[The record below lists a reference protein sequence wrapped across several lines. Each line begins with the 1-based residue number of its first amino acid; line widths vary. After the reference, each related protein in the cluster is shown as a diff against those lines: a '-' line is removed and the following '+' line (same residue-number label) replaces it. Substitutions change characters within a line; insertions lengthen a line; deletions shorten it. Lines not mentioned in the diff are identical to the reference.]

1 MNQKALVLGGTGFIG
16 SHIANNLIA
25 NGYNVTVL
33 RRHLDKSNFYNLD
46 TSCRIIASSIQSE
59 QELQKLSIQWDFN
72 IVINSCGYGDHT
84 LFSNTS
90 YDVIGSHL
98 LGTINIVKMLNRHS
112 LKKYIHIGS
121 SEEYGQLQNPSSELL
136 REAPLTP
143 YAFAKT
149 ASTHFLQMLFRS
161 EEFPAIILRPF
172 LVYGENQF
180 PSKLVPYVVDSC
192 LQDRDFEL
200 TFGDQYREFIH
211 IDDLVEVVNI
221 ILKSDYKNNN
231 GKIYDVCSG
240 NVLTVSGLVHLV
252 QDIVEKGNPKF
263 GARKRLISDLSLLYS
278 GSSNLFDDYSWR
290 AKISIEEGIRR
301 MIKSRS

>member
-1 MNQKALVLGGTGFIG
+1 
-16 SHIANNLIA
+16 
-25 NGYNVTVL
+25 
-33 RRHLDKSNFYNLD
+33 
-46 TSCRIIASSIQSE
+46 
-59 QELQKLSIQWDFN
+59 
-72 IVINSCGYGDHT
+72 
-84 LFSNTS
+84 
-90 YDVIGSHL
+90 
-98 LGTINIVKMLNRHS
+98 MLNRNS

-121 SEEYGQLQNPSSELL
+121 SEEYGQLQKPSVELL

-149 ASTHFLQMLFRS
+149 ASTHFLQMLYRS

-180 PSKLVPYVVDSC
+180 ASKLVPYVVDSC

-221 ILKSDYKNNN
+221 IVKSDCKENN

-240 NVLTVSGLVHLV
+240 DVLTVSGLVHLV
-252 QDIVEKGNPKF
+252 QDIVGQGKPMF
-263 GARKRLISDLSLLYS
+263 GARRKLISDISLLYS
-278 GSSNLFDDYSWR
+278 DSSRLFNDYSWK
-290 AKISIEEGIRR
+290 AKISIEEGI
-301 MIKSRS
+301 